1 MIKFKFISN
10 ILKIIFIFF
19 IFNSQ
24 SIAQKINLDEFTV
37 NKYLKTKLSPGD
49 WYLATKERDS
59 YYGLWF
65 DDYTL
70 VKIESENV
78 IEIISIGLADVA
90 GVYESIVNTAVQE
103 IMYRNKHD
111 GCYERPEYYLLVLYK
126 RGNTVN
132 CMRVRHLD
140 TNKELNFP
148 DDPEV
153 SNAQLKK
160 WLKDNKVKL
169 PKIMLWSSHVY
180 FSRLARG
187 QMLELVHVIDPNLL
201 NSPKITK
208 FTEESSEFHKNNINN
223 FPEHK
228 KIMEKWISIAAKR
241 HREFE
246 KNAKIRKHHALD
258 LDKYIN

>member
-1 MIKFKFISN
+1 MTKLKFVSYI
-10 ILKIIFIFF
+10 IKIILIFF

-24 SIAQKINLDEFTV
+24 SIAQKINLDEFKV

-49 WYLATKERDS
+49 WYLATKERDF

-65 DDYTL
+65 DVYRL
-70 VKIESENV
+70 AKVENNNISES
-78 IEIISIGLADVA
+78 ILIGVADVA
-90 GVYESIVNTAVQE
+90 GVYESVVNTAVQE
-103 IMYRNKHD
+103 VIFKNKHD
-111 GCYERPEYYLLVLYK
+111 GCYERPEYYLLELYK

-132 CMRVRHLD
+132 CLRVRHID

-148 DDPEV
+148 DDPED
-153 SNAQLKK
+153 SYAQLKK
-160 WLKDNKVKL
+160 WIKDNELKL
-169 PKIMLWSSHVY
+169 PKIMLMSSHTY
-180 FSRLARG
+180 FSRLSRG
-187 QMLELVHVIDPNLL
+187 QMLEITHAIDPKVL
-201 NSPKITK
+201 NSPEIKH

-223 FPEHK
+223 FPDHK

-258 LDKYIN
+258 LNKYLN

>member
-1 MIKFKFISN
+1 MSN

-19 IFNSQ
+19 IFNSH
-24 SIAQKINLDEFTV
+24 SVAQKINLDEFTV

-78 IEIISIGLADVA
+78 TEIISIGLADVA

-187 QMLELVHVIDPNLL
+187 QMLELVHIIDPNLL

-208 FTEESSEFHKNNINN
+208 FTEESSEFHKNNIIN

-228 KIMEKWISIAAKR
+228 KTMEKWISIAAKR

-246 KNAKIRKHHALD
+246 KNVKIRKHHALD
-258 LDKYIN
+258 LNKYIN

>member
-1 MIKFKFISN
+1 MTKFKFISN

-19 IFNSQ
+19 VFNSH
-24 SIAQKINLDEFTV
+24 SVAQKINLDEFTV

-49 WYLATKERDS
+49 WYLATKERDF

-70 VKIESENV
+70 VKIENENV

-103 IMYRNKHD
+103 IMYKNKYD
-111 GCYERPEYYLLVLYK
+111 GCYERPEYYLLELYK

-140 TNKELNFP
+140 TNKELYFP

-153 SNAQLKK
+153 SNAQFKK

-187 QMLELVHVIDPNLL
+187 QMLELVHIIDPNLL

-208 FTEESSEFHKNNINN
+208 FTEESSEFHKNNIIN

-228 KIMEKWISIAAKR
+228 KTMEKWISIAAKR

-258 LDKYIN
+258 LNKYIN